1 MFLSPI
7 SFTLLL
13 LAGVASGLLGYLTG
27 LASLISYPVMLA
39 MGLPPIL
46 ANTSNTV
53 GVVTTGLGSGVG
65 TIRELRETDTGL
77 RASLATAFFGGLVG
91 SILLLVGG
99 NDLFGAI
106 APWLIGIAALVMA
119 FSPRLRLLHGDRDS
133 PKAAAVAL
141 ALLCVYGGYFGAGS
155 GVMYIATMSILSSS
169 SMALVLMRK
178 SVIFSVA
185 NLTATV
191 IFVVTGNVH
200 WGAAIAMGLGSL
212 VGGYLGPRAQKHVP
226 DRVLRPTVAVCGLV
240 LAAWLAVR

>member
-169 SMALVLMRK
+169 SFRDAAPV
-178 SVIFSVA
+178 SAS
-185 NLTATV
+185 AT
-191 IFVVTGNVH
+191 
-200 WGAAIAMGLGSL
+200 
-212 VGGYLGPRAQKHVP
+212 
-226 DRVLRPTVAVCGLV
+226 
-240 LAAWLAVR
+240 